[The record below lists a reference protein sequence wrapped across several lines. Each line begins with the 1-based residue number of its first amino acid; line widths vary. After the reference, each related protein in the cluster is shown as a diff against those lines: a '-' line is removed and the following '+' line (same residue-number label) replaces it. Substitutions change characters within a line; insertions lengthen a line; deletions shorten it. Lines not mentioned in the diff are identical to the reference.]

1 LDFLFHRIG
10 LIRAHPCDPW
20 LETLEEILTTMGVQI
35 IGDSSVMTGFRQAN
49 SHSKNILIIS
59 VSNDLSASLNLPGS
73 KRLRR
78 KEARMWVE

>member
-1 LDFLFHRIG
+1 
-10 LIRAHPCDPW
+10 
-20 LETLEEILTTMGVQI
+20 MGVQI